1 MPMARNMRLGTIR
14 AHLIAGVAAVALL
27 VVGVGGWAATTE
39 LAGAVV
45 APGVVV
51 VDSNVKKI
59 QHPTGGII
67 SELLVHNGD
76 VVKAGQV
83 IVRLDD
89 TQARSNLAIHTKRL
103 DELMARQAREEA
115 ERDGAEQIVFPE
127 ELTKRAADPDVA
139 RLMAGEERL
148 FNIRRKA
155 REGQK
160 AQLDERIAQ
169 LRQEVTGLVAQEAAK
184 VNEIEWIRKEL
195 EGIMTLWQKNLVQFT
210 RVVSLQRDLAKAEG
224 DHGQLIAS
232 TAENKNKIAEIE
244 LQIIQIDQ
252 DLRAEV
258 GKELATIRADIAE
271 TTEQKIA
278 AEDVFSRIEIRAPQD
293 GTVHEMSVHTV
304 GGVVAAGEEM
314 MLIVP
319 AGDTLDVEAKVP
331 PDAIDQV
338 HVGQDSGPA
347 LLRLQSAHHAGDRR
361 HRDRRLG
368 RPRPRSKNQRA
379 ILFRAHRDPTAKTAR
394 PGPHPHPRNARR
406 DLHPHRRS
414 HGGVIPDEAAQRSDQ
429 EGIPR
434 ALEKCWGGAAVLAG
448 AARTNCG
455 QSRSTPVCTR
465 SKSAFAIICTSSE
478 KTAETRSLRKPA
490 LGRAGVSC

>member
-1 MPMARNMRLGTIR
+1 MRN
-14 AHLIAGVAAVALL
+14 
-27 VVGVGGWAATTE
+27 
-39 LAGAVV
+39 
-45 APGVVV
+45 
-51 VDSNVKKI
+51 N
-59 QHPTGGII
+59 
-67 SELLVHNGD
+67 
-76 VVKAGQV
+76 
-83 IVRLDD
+83 
-89 TQARSNLAIHTKRL
+89 
-103 DELMARQAREEA
+103 
-115 ERDGAEQIVFPE
+115 IVFPE
-127 ELTKRAADPDVA
+127 ELTKRSADPDVA

-258 GKELATIRADIAE
+258 GKELATIRADMAE

-314 MLIVP
+314 MQIVP

-338 HVGQDSGPA
+338 HVGQTA
-347 LLRLQSAHHAGDRR
+347 VLRFSAFSQRTTPEIDGTVTVVSADLVQDPKTNERYYSAR
-361 HRDRRLG
+361 IAIPQ
-368 RPRPRSKNQRA
+368 PR
-379 ILFRAHRDPTAKTAR
+379 I
-394 PGPHPHPRNARR
+394 R
-406 DLHPHRRS
+406 DL
-414 HGGVIPDEAAQRSDQ
+414 GLTLIPGMPVETFIRTDDRTVVSYLMKPLSDQ
-429 EGIPR
+429 IM
-434 ALEKCWGGAAVLAG
+434 K
-448 AARTNCG
+448 
-455 QSRSTPVCTR
+455 
-465 SKSAFAIICTSSE
+465 AFRE
-478 KTAETRSLRKPA
+478 R
-490 LGRAGVSC
+490 

>member
-1 MPMARNMRLGTIR
+1 MLATRNTRQRTIR

-51 VDSNVKKI
+51 VDSDVKKI
-59 QHPTGGII
+59 QHPIGGII
-67 SELLVHNGD
+67 RDLLVHDGD

-89 TQARSNLAIHTKRL
+89 TQARSNLAIQTKRL

-127 ELTKRAADPDVA
+127 ELTKRIGEPDVA
-139 RLMAGEERL
+139 HLIAAQERL
-148 FNIRRKA
+148 FGIRRKA

-160 AQLDERIAQ
+160 AQLEERIAQ
-169 LRQEVTGLVAQEAAK
+169 LRQEVTGLEAQEAAK
-184 VNEIEWIRKEL
+184 VNEIEWVRKEL

-210 RVVSLQRDLAKAEG
+210 RVVSLQRDLARAEG
-224 DHGQLIAS
+224 DRGQFTAS
-232 TAENKNKIAEIE
+232 MAESKNKIAEIE

-258 GKELATIRADIAE
+258 GKELATIRAEIAE

-293 GTVHEMSVHTV
+293 GTVHEMTVHTI
-304 GGVVAAGEEM
+304 GGVVAAGESM

-319 AGDTLDVEAKVP
+319 AGDTLDVEARAP
-331 PDAIDQV
+331 AGRDRSSARWPR
-338 HVGQDSGPA
+338 SGPA
-347 LLRLQSAHHAGDRR
+347 LLRLQSTHHAGNRR

-368 RPRPRSKNQRA
+368 RPDPRSKN
-379 ILFRAHRDPTAKTAR
+379 
-394 PGPHPHPRNARR
+394 
-406 DLHPHRRS
+406 
-414 HGGVIPDEAAQRSDQ
+414 
-429 EGIPR
+429 
-434 ALEKCWGGAAVLAG
+434 
-448 AARTNCG
+448 
-455 QSRSTPVCTR
+455 
-465 SKSAFAIICTSSE
+465 
-478 KTAETRSLRKPA
+478 
-490 LGRAGVSC
+490 